1 MPLFTIP
8 YLQIDVAA
16 HYFKTERPS
25 QNDNRRIV
33 MRLLAPI
40 KQYLSHIETTSVQSD
55 NQIKCNL
62 VKIENLYRNYF
73 TQVLLTGVE
82 QILDNH
88 LP

>member
-25 QNDNRRIV
+25 QNDNICFIV
-33 MRLLAPI
+33 RLFTST
-40 KQYLSHIETTSVQSD
+40 KQYLSHIETSLI
-55 NQIKCNL
+55 NQIKSNL

-73 TQVLLTGVE
+73 TQVLVTGAE
-82 QILDNH
+82 QIQDNH
-88 LP
+88 VL

>member
-25 QNDNRRIV
+25 QNDNMCIIV
-33 MRLLAPI
+33 RLFTST
-40 KQYLSHIETTSVQSD
+40 KQYLSHIETSLI
-55 NQIKCNL
+55 NQIKSNL

-73 TQVLLTGVE
+73 TQVLVTGAE
-82 QILDNH
+82 QIQDNH
-88 LP
+88 VL

>member
-16 HYFKTERPS
+16 HYLKTEHPY

-55 NQIKCNL
+55 KM
-62 VKIENLYRNYF
+62 
-73 TQVLLTGVE
+73 
-82 QILDNH
+82 
-88 LP
+88 